1 MPTYVLTN
9 ISNSSIWFAFDLWSS
24 FRFCSSSRAVQNS
37 FWSRSRLKIVD
48 LFCWYF
54 YSQTIS
60 TTQFSAVS
68 DWTTYYTVAPHELL
82 TSNFSQIRKELDVTI
97 DKTQSELS
105 QVEQSLKAYTAVG
118 DSFDNIVREY
128 TYLKDEIES
137 KKWALR
143 EFKHSLNSSLPVS

>member
-1 MPTYVLTN
+1 MPTYILTN
-9 ISNSSIWFAFDLWSS
+9 LFSSSIWRAFDLWSS
-24 FRFCSSSRAVQNS
+24 FRFGSSSLAVQNT
-37 FWSRSRLKIVD
+37 FWSRSKLKIFD
-48 LFCWYF
+48 LCCWYF
-54 YSQTIS
+54 HSQ

-82 TSNFSQIRKELDVTI
+82 TSNFSQIRKELDAAI